1 MLSKNVPVQMI
12 AHCGAD
18 GSMQPLRFRFEDAE
32 HVLHTVRISEVLD
45 SRRVEYVGIEA
56 FLFVCKAVTEG
67 AERLFELRYT
77 VRSHRWSL
85 VLEIY

>member
-45 SRRVEYVGIEA
+45 SRRVEYYMI
-56 FLFVCKAVTEG
+56 
-67 AERLFELRYT
+67 
-77 VRSHRWSL
+77 
-85 VLEIY
+85 